1 MPTRHTTTVT
11 MSKRRRVNPRV
22 RMDLEDAR
30 LQRAQAGGRSTAP
43 KPLSPCSPNAPTSPR
58 HLRQGRGSRRTDKP
72 WVRRP
77 DVKSTAAGVA
87 ALLSPI
93 LDLAEQARQDKFFA
107 DADAECDAQLEK
119 VEQMPQMQWPDER
132 LSHQSAYDAKRS
144 ARAARLIKEVCLIL
158 TGGVGNCSCT
168 GRNQVGPES
177 VRCKC
182 SLRDDFRVGCC
193 MHPTELDHSPRAFP
207 PSPHPDSDP

>member
-1 MPTRHTTTVT
+1 MQHF
-11 MSKRRRVNPRV
+11 
-22 RMDLEDAR
+22 
-30 LQRAQAGGRSTAP
+30 GY
-43 KPLSPCSPNAPTSPR
+43 
-58 HLRQGRGSRRTDKP
+58 
-72 WVRRP
+72 
-77 DVKSTAAGVA
+77 
-87 ALLSPI
+87 
-93 LDLAEQARQDKFFA
+93 FA
-107 DADAECDAQLEK
+107 DEAEAAAAYAKAAESKAQEQMEVEPSL
-119 VEQMPQMQWPDER
+119 VEQMPLEVMTHASQY
-132 LSHQSAYDAKRS
+132 SAKTS
-144 ARAARLIKEVCLIL
+144 ARATRLIKEVCLIL

>member
-1 MPTRHTTTVT
+1 M
-11 MSKRRRVNPRV
+11 
-22 RMDLEDAR
+22 E
-30 LQRAQAGGRSTAP
+30 Q
-43 KPLSPCSPNAPTSPR
+43 
-58 HLRQGRGSRRTDKP
+58 
-72 WVRRP
+72 RP
-77 DVKSTAAGVA
+77 DQMQRK
-87 ALLSPI
+87 ALALVVI
-93 LDLAEQARQDKFFA
+93 NQMEERERARQ
-107 DADAECDAQLEK
+107 
-119 VEQMPQMQWPDER
+119 W
-132 LSHQSAYDAKRS
+132 AYDAKLS